1 MYNIIPLFPTL
12 VYHTN
17 INNNIDALIDYCYE
31 QKRKDDV
38 GSTYEQR
45 SGVNSYQ
52 SLYLNTT
59 LLQPVRDKVDEI
71 LREVYTQPIYHNSN
85 WININPT
92 GSRNVQHTHPGAD
105 YSAVYY
111 LKNTDKTGIVF
122 INPVSHT
129 SHNITTYTNPKLVDD
144 TRASPQFRIEPSQG
158 DLLLFPSY
166 LPHWVEENKGT
177 DDRISI
183 SWNINMVI
191 DSDRTENGN
200 THCY

>member
-17 INNNIDALIDYCYE
+17 IKTNVNELIDYCYE

-52 SLYLNTT
+52 SNYLPIIEP
-59 LLQPVRDKVDEI
+59 LQPVRDKVDEI
-71 LREVYTQPIYHNSN
+71 LSEVCTRKIYHDAN

-92 GSRNVQHTHPGAD
+92 GSRNVQHTHPGAE

-111 LKNTDKTGIVF
+111 LKNESNTGIVF
-122 INPVSHT
+122 VTPLAHT
-129 SHNITTYTNPKLVDD
+129 SHHITTYTNQKLVED
-144 TRASPQFRIEPSQG
+144 TRASPQYRIEPSQG

-177 DDRISI
+177 EDRISI
-183 SWNINMVI
+183 SWNINMI
-191 DSDRTENGN
+191 TDSMQRKILL
-200 THCY
+200 